1 MNTGT
6 AWRRVYFTGVVG
18 TLFTDQLARGAR
30 GHVQEIDL
38 TWPALPACNGA
49 RQHAHTRAWTWE
61 VVFATAAKPGG
72 GVGEFSLFDLFF
84 LPF

>member
-1 MNTGT
+1 M
-6 AWRRVYFTGVVG
+6 GVVG
-18 TLFTDQLARGAR
+18 TLFSDQLARGAR

-72 GVGEFSLFDLFF
+72 GVTGFF
-84 LPF
+84 TSIEQPTVQDGFGSAVS